1 MDIMHQAQWK
11 FHTHI
16 MINSNIH
23 STIYQKLTCPPWA
36 STIARSRHGTLATN
50 HRMCACVTLCHS
62 LPTAAR
68 SSVSF
73 LGNRFIQLR
82 RLDIYNH
89 MFSIILISGLVGGHR
104 RTSIAVLARNSWVI
118 LAVCMTWSPIL
129 HEDTSICQCMIVNVW
144 FNMRPEDVINIS
156 VQLDL
161 RECQLSPACG
171 HRWRIPWRGLP
182 LWGRSLTSLGLA
194 ACRLKMP
201 YAFLCGIPRR
211 LEITGALI
219 PFPLRAIKI
228 QCCRIVV
235 RGIF

>member
-68 SSVSF
+68 SSMSF

-89 MFSIILISGLVGGHR
+89 MFSIILISGLVGATGGHQSPYWQEIPGLSWLHIWR
-104 RTSIAVLARNSWVI
+104 EAPSCTKTPLFANAWLSMCGSTWGLRMSSI
-118 LAVCMTWSPIL
+118 
-129 HEDTSICQCMIVNVW
+129 
-144 FNMRPEDVINIS
+144 
-156 VQLDL
+156 
-161 RECQLSPACG
+161 
-171 HRWRIPWRGLP
+171 
-182 LWGRSLTSLGLA
+182 
-194 ACRLKMP
+194 
-201 YAFLCGIPRR
+201 YLCS
-211 LEITGALI
+211 
-219 PFPLRAIKI
+219 
-228 QCCRIVV
+228 
-235 RGIF
+235 